1 MDQATITISPLA
13 VVFAFS
19 TLNESII
26 EYMFG
31 SVVPLR
37 PYLPLLALATA
48 VFLTFT
54 YQINILSIILGVR
67 SNSPFLDFLLSGFII
82 SRGSNFIND
91 FAQRALKSK

>member
-1 MDQATITISPLA
+1 MELSFSPLA
-13 VVFAFS
+13 IIFAFS

-31 SVVPLR
+31 SVQPLR

-54 YQINILSIILGVR
+54 YQINILSIILGIE
-67 SNSPFLDFLLSGFII
+67 SNSPFLDFLLSGFMI

-91 FAQRALKSK
+91 LAQRFLKSK